1 MNSPPV
7 QFAHLATFR
16 ELVRHGNYTRAAQ
29 ALHVTQPAV
38 TQHVRAL
45 ERHYGVKLVDIV
57 GRRMQLT
64 QAGAFFAEHAER
76 VLDVAATLER
86 DMREFADVESGE
98 LRLGATVT
106 IGSYGLAAI
115 VARFHERYP
124 LITLNVRVENTRQIA
139 ADVLRGALSLA
150 LVEGEV
156 EDSALEVVPYQNDVL
171 TLVVPNGHR
180 FARRKTPVKPSDLAG
195 ERFVAREEGSGTR
208 ALFETVLRR
217 AGIVPN
223 VVLALP
229 TGEGVTEAVEAGVGI
244 AVVSSL
250 VTRAAVDAGRL
261 RQVDVSALDFR
272 RTLQLVRRKR
282 LTPSPAASAF
292 ANIAL
297 EFGGLHRSPAA
308 LAKLGRRK

>member
-1 MNSPPV
+1 MINPPA
-7 QFAHLATFR
+7 QLAHLVTFR
-16 ELVRHGNYTRAAQ
+16 ELVAHGNFTRAAE

-45 ERHYGVKLVDIV
+45 EQHYGVKLIDIV

-64 QAGAFFAEHAER
+64 QAGAFFAEHAQR
-76 VLDVAATLER
+76 VLDVAAALER

-124 LITLNVRVENTRQIA
+124 SITLNVRVENTRRIA
-139 ADVLRGALSLA
+139 GDVLHGALSLA
-150 LVEGEV
+150 LVEGEI
-156 EDSALEVVPYQNDVL
+156 EDPALDVVPYQKDVL

-180 FARRKTPVKPSDLAG
+180 FARRRKPVQPHDLAA

-208 ALFETVLRR
+208 ALFEVVLRR

-229 TGEGVTEAVEAGVGI
+229 TGEGITEAVEAGVGI

-261 RQVDVSALDFR
+261 RIVDVAGLDFR

-282 LTPSPAASAF
+282 LTPSPAARAF

-297 EFGGLHRSPAA
+297 EIGGLRSTPAS
-308 LAKLGRRK
+308 R